1 ASLSWNGCLKIES
14 EKLNHSVLTRC
25 ICLLPQNIEQLQDRL
40 VEKSNRLTV
49 VRRECHRRRLLLLAQ
64 QQLMDSGPQSYHRCM
79 YCAKAFLNASFLAA
93 HVHRRH
99 PETEVTKPTEDNR
112 ILTMTQQT
120 SEQQQRQ
127 QQHQTFSLETAQV
140 QNNNTQTTSLEREVR
155 ELLVQLKS
163 FNGRRS
169 PSNPVM
175 FMKPSEISVPV
186 QPADTNK
193 TDEEE
198 PSKPDWQTLMI
209 EEHRRDMELL
219 RNMFEK
225 ELRAL
230 QIQHATTQDELAQLK
245 VKRVASNLGEL
256 VDDVP
261 TVRNEQL
268 TGPISIKQMSPLKE
282 VKLSDSA
289 ISKLKTSE
297 EVSPNVTADFV
308 QTNNQIKQSQ
318 DAVDHSVQTQNAV
331 TGQNTLPSN
340 SSISVQLL
348 DNQHPGWPVRRRP
361 TRNHSLEPPIRNPSD
376 NDDDEDDNAESDIT
390 YQVDPT
396 PGRNDNVRFRR
407 LIRSRNVGSQRNE
420 PVPESDFSC
429 YDEIDGNPCTR
440 YGTRRKYKR
449 KHRHKRVRSA
459 AIQVGHGRHRS
470 ELQTNVAVASL
481 SGDEPVF
488 LRIRRPYSRSGS
500 SASIHKS
507 CSPGTRRVRAASL
520 DGRSREIVIVRTEDE
535 DGSGDRRSYE
545 TGSERSSLRSVHL
558 MPTPKILGPR
568 STIQRERIIHVGA
581 SARSSLPEHNTSST
595 KAIPVFDEPT
605 LSASKASIG
614 TEARTISEH
623 VSKRSASSPQRSNAA
638 SRSEMRTIS
647 DRRALSQSP
656 LRASTSQVAETDDTA
671 DESDNQQVSRAMGHI
686 LTVSEASSPVQ
697 SVNMSTNVLR
707 YSRLLDQLKSD
718 PETLRGLRHEVEQLL
733 MEQLAERGIEA
744 NETRLTTTALND
756 RLLILRRER
765 ENIAR
770 KHPDFFEIR
779 EALAQYVDRLA
790 NAMLHGKNVQRTSSS
805 EIRPVPSRLQR
816 ASVIARSGLP
826 PPAMHSPVG
835 ARKGG
840 TLPIQ
845 ASRRAEVG
853 SGLGSSMP
861 ILGQHDLISKTG
873 KPQSSPL
880 ANFDTSKPYF
890 QRSSPHLQFGETH
903 PDELHSSRSGMS
915 TASPRHRS
923 ELGTPP
929 VGRSQLPSQAE
940 TPSPRKARGSPQ
952 RSRST
957 ASPYR
962 TPERSSALKS
972 PSIQLSHDQRVITFN
987 RPEVSNNP
995 VAPTSSDEWD
1005 SEPDE
1010 PPITTNKSVDPRMNQ
1025 LKMPHSMSKVPDVL
1039 GTGVDLD
1046 EADRFLNDLGE
1057 RQRNS
1062 NALFNQDNPV
1072 RRPIPM
1078 TLNRAHSVRTDDEDI
1093 CSVSSLNGGVAD
1105 DTSLS
1110 LVPGTPTRKRSK
1122 VSRSLDPGV
1131 VAAKA
1136 QVASTWA
1143 QAGDSI
1149 WSVIT

>member
-1 ASLSWNGCLKIES
+1 MHHTYQKSSCFFQKFQSWSQKYQIVYVKPMMMLNRPPMGPAHTGTPFLFRKRVEKIDWRRLAAVDVNRVASQMDIDTLQEILTSVAFCDITSEIDTRYVDTNFIKLFQLAQLLVEYLLYSQEYLTSSMDALKGEND
-14 EKLNHSVLTRC
+14 ELKK
-25 ICLLPQNIEQLQDRL
+25 NIEQLQDRL

-112 ILTMTQQT
+112 IMTMTQQ
-120 SEQQQRQ
+120 SLVQQQQQQPQ
-127 QQHQTFSLETAQV
+127 QQHQTFSVETAQV

-175 FMKPSEISVPV
+175 FMKPSEIPIPV

-193 TDEEE
+193 TDDEE

-230 QIQHATTQDELAQLK
+230 QIQHASTQDELAQLK
-245 VKRVASNLGEL
+245 VKRAASNLGEL

-261 TVRNEQL
+261 TMGNEQI
-268 TGPISIKQMSPLKE
+268 TGPILIKQMSPLKE
-282 VKLSDSA
+282 
-289 ISKLKTSE
+289 
-297 EVSPNVTADFV
+297 
-308 QTNNQIKQSQ
+308 
-318 DAVDHSVQTQNAV
+318 
-331 TGQNTLPSN
+331 
-340 SSISVQLL
+340 
-348 DNQHPGWPVRRRP
+348 
-361 TRNHSLEPPIRNPSD
+361 
-376 NDDDEDDNAESDIT
+376 
-390 YQVDPT
+390 
-396 PGRNDNVRFRR
+396 
-407 LIRSRNVGSQRNE
+407 
-420 PVPESDFSC
+420 
-429 YDEIDGNPCTR
+429 
-440 YGTRRKYKR
+440 
-449 KHRHKRVRSA
+449 
-459 AIQVGHGRHRS
+459 
-470 ELQTNVAVASL
+470 
-481 SGDEPVF
+481 
-488 LRIRRPYSRSGS
+488 
-500 SASIHKS
+500 
-507 CSPGTRRVRAASL
+507 
-520 DGRSREIVIVRTEDE
+520 
-535 DGSGDRRSYE
+535 
-545 TGSERSSLRSVHL
+545 
-558 MPTPKILGPR
+558 

-581 SARSSLPEHNTSST
+581 SARSSIPEHNTSPST

-623 VSKRSASSPQRSNAA
+623 VSKHSASSPQRSNVA

-647 DRRALSQSP
+647 DRRPLSQSP

-707 YSRLLDQLKSD
+707 YSRLLEQLKSD

-733 MEQLAERGIEA
+733 VEQLSERGIEA
-744 NETRLTTTALND
+744 NETRLTTAALND

-861 ILGQHDLISKTG
+861 ILGQHEMVSKTG
-873 KPQSSPL
+873 KPHSSPL

-915 TASPRHRS
+915 TASPRQRS

-962 TPERSSALKS
+962 TPERLSALKS

-1025 LKMPHSMSKVPDVL
+1025 LKMQHSMGKVPDVL

-1046 EADRFLNDLGE
+1046 EADRFLSDLGE

-1062 NALFNQDNPV
+1062 NALFSQDNPV
-1072 RRPIPM
+1072 VAPIPM

-1110 LVPGTPTRKRSK
+1110 LVPGTPTRRGSK
-1122 VSRSLDPGV
+1122 VSRSLDPSV

-1136 QVASTWA
+1136 QAAALGPRPGTRFGRSSRDSVSVAGA
-1143 QAGDSI
+1143 MPV
-1149 WSVIT
+1149 SVGSPDMTNTLATSFWGTNSKGSRIV